1 MRWIDCE
8 EDLIIIIVLDKIYRK
23 IRSIAIKDK

>member
-8 EDLIIIIVLDKIYRK
+8 EDSIMIAVLDKIYREM
-23 IRSIAIKDK
+23 RSMAIKDE